1 MSIYKELSFSNDV
14 ETIKGVQFSIM
25 SPEEIINKSVCE
37 IVSTDTY
44 SGNDPIIGGLFDSRM
59 GVIENDKICKTCQQ
73 KNTFCP
79 GHFGHIQLARPVF
92 YIQFFDMIRKVL
104 KCVCFRCSKLLV
116 DPKSPFV
123 VRMMSK
129 KFSRQ
134 KRFEMMYKCCSKIK
148 RCGGDNPE
156 GCGAKLPNKLSK
168 ENIGKIIMEWK
179 ESDSVIK
186 QTFTPED
193 VLIILKRIS
202 DEDSNILGFP
212 KDVNRP
218 EHLICTVFP
227 VPPPS
232 VRPSVRN
239 DTGQRCEDDLTHKL
253 CDIIKTNST
262 LKNKLANG
270 VTSEQIDYWKILLQ
284 FHVATFVDNQ
294 IPGIPPAKQRTGR
307 PLRSLTERLKS
318 KEGRIRGNLMG
329 KRVDFSARS
338 VITPDPNIDIDEL
351 GVPIKMA
358 MNLTFPEI
366 VNKYNIEDMY
376 KLVRNGADRYPGA
389 KYIRTNNGVSG
400 YRTIRLKHFDEN
412 GITLK
417 YGDIVDRHLRNGDTV
432 LFNRQPSL
440 HKMSMMAHRVRVMP
454 YETFRLNVC
463 CTPSYNA
470 DYDGDEMNMH
480 VPQSLQSE
488 NELRSLASV
497 PTQIISPRDSSP
509 IISVVQDIVVGLY
522 RISKEMSYVNN
533 KQFFNIMAGNSKFTG
548 AFQKPVLQYNGAKI
562 WHGRQLLSSVI
573 NPLVNLRGGKGVV
586 IEDGMIKSGIVDK
599 KFYQEMSYGL
609 IQTVHNDL
617 GMNECSAL
625 FDNTQR
631 LICDWLVYNGFSV
644 GISDLMINKS
654 TSNKLK
660 DEIKSLK
667 VDVYK
672 QIDDIH
678 MGNFKNHTIMTNN
691 DHFEALVNQR
701 LDSATKT
708 INNIGTEN
716 IKDDQNRMM
725 NMINSKSKGN
735 PINVSQMMGCVGQ
748 QSVEGKRIQ
757 YGFDSRTLPHFTRY
771 DDGPEARG
779 FVENSFIKGLT
790 AQEFFFHAMG
800 GREGLIDT
808 AVKSVVAETEILVI
822 ENGLPKSVTIGAWVD
837 AHLDRLPSKVKH
849 FPEDRNMEL
858 LELESPALIPTTD
871 EHGHI
876 SWAELT
882 AVTRHDPGER
892 IYKIVTDSGREVT
905 VAESETLLV
914 WDPVKREFHKRMT
927 NLVEV
932 GDEVPVNE
940 FVPAPPDLIKSVDM
954 RNYFSP
960 SEYIYGS
967 QFHKAVRMMNEAQ
980 GDDYFIPRGWWQ
992 ANNHRNFVLP
1002 YTKKASLTRVT
1013 SGRSAVENIK
1023 EGFIYPYHAR
1033 REVSAIPERFPL
1045 SRKNGRFLGLYLA
1058 DGNNDP
1064 VTGKV
1069 CITKNDEG
1077 VLAFVRDWFDEHGM
1091 KHKTYSKNIDRAI
1104 EDTGKMIKG
1113 KTTTIQGYSTLMAL
1127 FIDELCGKGSE
1138 NKNVP
1143 DVAFAAPDEFVQ
1155 GLIEGYFTGDG
1166 CVNAAGT
1173 SIQVGSTSR
1182 PMLEGFAFLL
1192 ARYRIFGRIIISQQ
1206 GSNNLGTKKILPLHT
1221 LTINGVHGDRFA
1233 NRFDL
1238 FIEGKQERLK
1248 QNKMTDYCRYETQND
1263 MIVDPIVD
1271 IQVLSTEDHPKLY
1284 DVTVPSTL
1292 NFSTRNLVELVDTSE
1307 TGYLQR
1313 KLIKAMEDAKVNF
1326 DMTVRSAGGAIIQYQ
1341 YGDDSIDAIKLE
1353 KHHLDY
1359 LSFDITLGTMEDQY
1373 LLTES
1378 DNLRAILSDDTIKE
1392 FYATSKWQDNMR
1404 EFFHQV
1410 LQDREFIITQMYKDK
1425 PEVNVIHPVAAYRL
1439 IKSTKQMFD
1448 LENVVLPS
1456 DLNPM
1461 YVLERIQELYK
1472 RCTPSSKFPCT
1483 KLMAIVIRHYFSPKK
1498 MVVHHKFTQAAFDY
1512 LVEMFVNKYLEALVN
1527 PSEMVGV
1534 VAAQSIGEPSTQLT
1548 LNSVE
1553 YNTEIM
1559 VSENGKLREYR
1570 IGDWIENRIAKGD
1583 QSTYSYIERGDQTY
1597 TPISEE
1603 EDVKILSADEHG
1615 NVFWDS
1621 VDAVTKHLPINED
1634 GTNTLIRVTTLSGNV
1649 STVTKGESVIT
1660 RQNNKLLKSCGA
1672 NLKEGD
1678 YLIKCKVVPVP
1689 KECQLNMWDI
1699 SEQVPKSEFVYMSEV
1714 DKALNIKA
1722 QHNTRGSRHW
1732 WKQNIGVNFE
1742 LPYTRS
1748 DGFVDAFLGIGGKS
1762 GRRTQLEN
1770 RPACVYP
1777 KGGIYQSCHFPEVL
1791 PLDAETGFVIGAY
1804 LSEGCTT
1811 EHHVLISNNDDVF
1824 MDRIKAWLDRYE
1836 IHYHFDEGEKPKGYS
1851 RTIRVHSLVMA
1862 RLFQSAFS
1870 REVVE
1875 DGPDLVTENA
1885 DDVVDDVLEKL
1896 VYETHKDSKNS
1907 KGTVKTSSRTKHLP
1921 GWLLGAPDEC
1931 LKGLI
1936 DGYFSGDGY
1945 VQKKTRSISAAS
1957 VSRSLLEGVGMILQ
1971 KFGVITSVRESP
1983 SNYKHAIKKGFQTTM
1998 MYNLNVNTHNSVL
2011 FARKFKICI
2020 DCKQLLLDN
2029 IAARTTT
2036 KDGMFGIVPD
2046 VVTSQGTENLSIKEV
2061 EEKLRLCKNEKDRK
2075 VYEEILKDNVFY
2087 DRVVKV
2093 EEVRSRHTHVYDMTT
2108 RISRNFVDKMST
2120 ILNDT
2125 FHLSGVASA
2134 SKAVRGVPRIKEL
2147 LSVSKNIKAPS
2158 LTVYLRPE
2166 YRSSYE
2172 MAQRA
2177 MNSVQMTHVR
2187 DMVISSRI
2195 YYEPDPRT
2203 TDVKEDTGFMGAY
2216 AKFQTIDPS
2225 CADITSPWVLRFD
2238 MDHAKMLEFGLNAN
2252 DVHLALTM
2260 YCDDKVFC
2268 VFSDDNS
2275 ENIVFRIRLTGDTT
2289 DVVTELKGLE
2299 FNIMEKIIISGISKI
2314 KKASINKKKRKV
2326 LSNDTIFKVYEDFEE
2341 HVLETDGTNLVDVLG
2356 NKYVDDRRTISND
2369 IMEIYETLGVE
2380 AARLALYNEINDILN
2395 DSTSVNHR
2403 HIALLVDTM
2412 TCKGY
2417 LLSIDRHGINRSDIG
2432 PLAKCSFEETS
2443 DILIKAGIFGEVD
2456 KITGVSANII
2466 LGQIAQCGTGDSQIS
2481 MDTAAID
2488 GLEIQEDEEPE
2499 EEDELCADSDDC
2511 LIDFDLNMGAMS
2523 GPIDNHTMDDLVV
2536 VS

>member
-1 MSIYKELSFSNDV
+1 MLVIIKSHWDMSIYKELSFTNDV

-25 SPEEIINKSVCE
+25 SPEEIVNKSVCE

-44 SGNDPIIGGLFDSRM
+44 SGNEPIIGGLFDSRM

-73 KNTFCP
+73 KNSFCP

-104 KCVCFRCSKLLV
+104 KCVCFRCSKLLI

-123 VRMMSK
+123 TRMMSK

-134 KRFEMMYKCCSKIK
+134 KRFDMVYKCCSKIK
-148 RCGGDNPE
+148 RCGGDNPD

-179 ESDSVIK
+179 EDQSTVVK

-202 DEDSNILGFP
+202 DEDANVLGFP
-212 KDVNRP
+212 KNINRP

-253 CDIIKTNST
+253 CDIIKTNAA

-270 VTSEQIDYWKILLQ
+270 VSSEQIDYWKILLQ

-351 GVPIKMA
+351 GVPLKMA
-358 MNLTFPEI
+358 MNLTFPEV
-366 VNKYNIEDMY
+366 VNQYNIQEMY

-389 KYIRTNNGVSG
+389 KYIRTSNGSSG
-400 YRTIRLKHFDEN
+400 YRTIRLKHYDEN
-412 GITLK
+412 AITLK
-417 YGDIVDRHLRNGDTV
+417 YGDIIDRHLRNGDTV

-480 VPQSLQSE
+480 VPQSLQTE
-488 NELRSLASV
+488 NELRILASV

-522 RISKEMSYVNN
+522 RISKEQSYVNN

-548 AFQKPVLQYNGAKI
+548 DYQNPILKYNGAKI

-573 NPLVNLRGGKGVV
+573 NPLINLSGGKGVV
-586 IEDGMIKSGIVDK
+586 IEDGVIKSGIVDK

-617 GMNECSAL
+617 GMNECAAL

-672 QIDDIH
+672 QIDEIH

-808 AVKSVVAETEILVI
+808 AVK
-822 ENGLPKSVTIGAWVD
+822 
-837 AHLDRLPSKVKH
+837 
-849 FPEDRNMEL
+849 
-858 LELESPALIPTTD
+858 
-871 EHGHI
+871 
-876 SWAELT
+876 
-882 AVTRHDPGER
+882 
-892 IYKIVTDSGREVT
+892 
-905 VAESETLLV
+905 
-914 WDPVKREFHKRMT
+914 
-927 NLVEV
+927 
-932 GDEVPVNE
+932 
-940 FVPAPPDLIKSVDM
+940 
-954 RNYFSP
+954 
-960 SEYIYGS
+960 
-967 QFHKAVRMMNEAQ
+967 
-980 GDDYFIPRGWWQ
+980 
-992 ANNHRNFVLP
+992 
-1002 YTKKASLTRVT
+1002 
-1013 SGRSAVENIK
+1013 
-1023 EGFIYPYHAR
+1023 
-1033 REVSAIPERFPL
+1033 
-1045 SRKNGRFLGLYLA
+1045 
-1058 DGNNDP
+1058 
-1064 VTGKV
+1064 
-1069 CITKNDEG
+1069 
-1077 VLAFVRDWFDEHGM
+1077 
-1091 KHKTYSKNIDRAI
+1091 
-1104 EDTGKMIKG
+1104 
-1113 KTTTIQGYSTLMAL
+1113 
-1127 FIDELCGKGSE
+1127 
-1138 NKNVP
+1138 
-1143 DVAFAAPDEFVQ
+1143 
-1155 GLIEGYFTGDG
+1155 
-1166 CVNAAGT
+1166 
-1173 SIQVGSTSR
+1173 
-1182 PMLEGFAFLL
+1182 
-1192 ARYRIFGRIIISQQ
+1192 
-1206 GSNNLGTKKILPLHT
+1206 
-1221 LTINGVHGDRFA
+1221 
-1233 NRFDL
+1233 
-1238 FIEGKQERLK
+1238 
-1248 QNKMTDYCRYETQND
+1248 
-1263 MIVDPIVD
+1263 
-1271 IQVLSTEDHPKLY
+1271 
-1284 DVTVPSTL
+1284 
-1292 NFSTRNLVELVDTSE
+1292 TSE

-1326 DMTVRSAGGAIIQYQ
+1326 DMTVRSAGGNIIQYQ
-1341 YGDDSIDAIKLE
+1341 YGDDSVDAIKLE

-1359 LSFDITLGTMEDQY
+1359 LAFDITLGAMEDQY
-1373 LLTES
+1373 LLTDN
-1378 DNLRAILSDDTIKE
+1378 DNLRAIVSDDVIKE
-1392 FYATSKWQDNMR
+1392 FQSTPNWQTKMTDY
-1404 EFFHQV
+1404 FHQV

-1425 PEVNVIHPVAAYRL
+1425 PEITVIHPVAAYRL
-1439 IKSTKQMFD
+1439 IKSTKRMFD
-1448 LENVVLPS
+1448 LDNVTLPS

-1461 YVLERIQELYK
+1461 YVLSRMEELYK
-1472 RCTPSSKFPCT
+1472 RCTPNPKYPCT
-1483 KLMAIVIRHYFSPKK
+1483 KLMTIVIRHYFSPKK

-1512 LVEMFVNKYLEALVN
+1512 LVENFAHKYQESLVN

-1548 LNSVE
+1548 LN
-1553 YNTEIM
+1553 
-1559 VSENGKLREYR
+1559 
-1570 IGDWIENRIAKGD
+1570 
-1583 QSTYSYIERGDQTY
+1583 
-1597 TPISEE
+1597 
-1603 EDVKILSADEHG
+1603 
-1615 NVFWDS
+1615 
-1621 VDAVTKHLPINED
+1621 
-1634 GTNTLIRVTTLSGNV
+1634 
-1649 STVTKGESVIT
+1649 
-1660 RQNNKLLKSCGA
+1660 
-1672 NLKEGD
+1672 
-1678 YLIKCKVVPVP
+1678 
-1689 KECQLNMWDI
+1689 
-1699 SEQVPKSEFVYMSEV
+1699 
-1714 DKALNIKA
+1714 
-1722 QHNTRGSRHW
+1722 
-1732 WKQNIGVNFE
+1732 
-1742 LPYTRS
+1742 
-1748 DGFVDAFLGIGGKS
+1748 
-1762 GRRTQLEN
+1762 
-1770 RPACVYP
+1770 
-1777 KGGIYQSCHFPEVL
+1777 
-1791 PLDAETGFVIGAY
+1791 
-1804 LSEGCTT
+1804 
-1811 EHHVLISNNDDVF
+1811 
-1824 MDRIKAWLDRYE
+1824 
-1836 IHYHFDEGEKPKGYS
+1836 
-1851 RTIRVHSLVMA
+1851 
-1862 RLFQSAFS
+1862 
-1870 REVVE
+1870 
-1875 DGPDLVTENA
+1875 
-1885 DDVVDDVLEKL
+1885 
-1896 VYETHKDSKNS
+1896 
-1907 KGTVKTSSRTKHLP
+1907 
-1921 GWLLGAPDEC
+1921 
-1931 LKGLI
+1931 
-1936 DGYFSGDGY
+1936 
-1945 VQKKTRSISAAS
+1945 
-1957 VSRSLLEGVGMILQ
+1957 
-1971 KFGVITSVRESP
+1971 
-1983 SNYKHAIKKGFQTTM
+1983 
-1998 MYNLNVNTHNSVL
+1998 
-2011 FARKFKICI
+2011 
-2020 DCKQLLLDN
+2020 
-2029 IAARTTT
+2029 
-2036 KDGMFGIVPD
+2036 
-2046 VVTSQGTENLSIKEV
+2046 
-2061 EEKLRLCKNEKDRK
+2061 
-2075 VYEEILKDNVFY
+2075 
-2087 DRVVKV
+2087 
-2093 EEVRSRHTHVYDMTT
+2093 
-2108 RISRNFVDKMST
+2108 
-2120 ILNDT
+2120 T
-2125 FHLSGVASA
+2125 FHSAGIASA
-2134 SKAVRGVPRIKEL
+2134 SKIVRGVPRIKEL

-2166 YRSSYE
+2166 YREKYE
-2172 MAQRA
+2172 TAQRA
-2177 MNSVQMTHVR
+2177 MNSVQMTNIK
-2187 DMVISSRI
+2187 DMLISSRI

-2203 TDVKEDTGFMGAY
+2203 TDVQQDTGFMRAY
-2216 AKFQTIDPS
+2216 ARFQEIDPT
-2225 CADITSPWVLRFD
+2225 CAEITSPWVLRFEL
-2238 MDHAKMLEFGLNAN
+2238 DHAKMLEFGLDAN

-2260 YCDDKVFC
+2260 YCDDKVHC
-2268 VFSDDNS
+2268 LFSDDNN
-2275 ENIVFRIRLTGDTT
+2275 EHMVFRIRLTGNAIT

-2314 KKASINKKKRKV
+2314 KKASINKKKSKV
-2326 LSNDTIFKVYEDFEE
+2326 LSKDSIFKVYEDFEE

-2356 NKYVDDRRTISND
+2356 NKYVDNTRTISND

-2380 AARLALYNEINDILN
+2380 AARQALYNEIKDILN

-2443 DILIKAGIFGEVD
+2443 DILIKAGIFGERD

-2466 LGQIAQCGTGDSQIS
+2466 LGQIAQCGTGDSKIS
-2481 MDTAAID
+2481 MDADAI
-2488 GLEIQEDEEPE
+2488 GRLQVADEEPE
-2499 EEDELCADSDDC
+2499 EGLELCEDGFCEDVDDCMIDFELSMGAPSGVVEKITVDELV
-2511 LIDFDLNMGAMS
+2511 LY
-2523 GPIDNHTMDDLVV
+2523 
-2536 VS
+2536 

>member
-25 SPEEIINKSVCE
+25 SPEEIMSKSVCE

-44 SGNDPIIGGLFDSRM
+44 SGNEPIIGGLFDSRM
-59 GVIENDKICKTCQQ
+59 GVIENDKICKTCRQ

-104 KCVCFRCSKLLV
+104 KCVCFRCSKLLI

-123 VRMMSK
+123 TRMMSK

-134 KRFEMMYKCCSKIK
+134 KRFEMVYKCCSKIK
-148 RCGGDNPE
+148 RCGGDNPQ

-179 ESDSVIK
+179 EDVSTVVK

-202 DEDSNILGFP
+202 EEDGNILGFP
-212 KDVNRP
+212 RNVNRP

-253 CDIIKTNST
+253 CDIIKTNTT
-262 LKNKLANG
+262 LKTKLANG
-270 VTSEQIDYWKILLQ
+270 VSSEQIDYWKILLQ

-351 GVPIKMA
+351 GVPLKMA
-358 MNLTFPEI
+358 MNLTFPEV
-366 VNKYNIEDMY
+366 VNKYNIQEMY

-389 KYIRTNNGVSG
+389 KYIRTSNGASG

-412 GITLK
+412 AITLK
-417 YGDIVDRHLRNGDTV
+417 YGDIIDRHLRNGDMV

-480 VPQSLQSE
+480 VPQSLQTE
-488 NELRSLASV
+488 NELRILASV

-522 RISKEMSYVNN
+522 RISKENSYVNN

-548 AFQKPVLQYNGAKI
+548 SYQNPVLKYNGAKI

-573 NPLVNLRGGKGVV
+573 NPLINLSGGKGVV
-586 IEDGMIKSGIVDK
+586 IEDGVIKSGILDK

-654 TSNKLK
+654 TSTKLK

-808 AVKSVVAETEILVI
+808 AVKSVTAETELLVLQEGRAMSVRI
-822 ENGLPKSVTIGAWVD
+822 GDWIDGHIRRRPKEVQ
-837 AHLDRLPSKVKH
+837 H
-849 FPEDRNMEL
+849 FPEDRNMEFL
-858 LELESPALIPTTD
+858 KLDAEVFIPTTD
-871 EHGHI
+871 PHGKV
-876 SWAELT
+876 SWEELT

-892 IYKIVTDSGREVT
+892 IYKVTTDSGRELT
-905 VAESETLLV
+905 VAESESLLI
-914 WDPVKREFHKRMT
+914 WNPQTREFRKRMT
-927 NLVEV
+927 NLVRV
-932 GDEVPVNE
+932 GDSVPVTE
-940 FVPAPPDLIKSVDM
+940 YLPEAPVTRERVDM
-954 RNYFSP
+954 RKYFSP

-967 QFHKAVRMMNEAQ
+967 QFHKALGMMKEAQ
-980 GDDYFIPRGWWQ
+980 GSDHSIPRGWWKE
-992 ANNHRNFVLP
+992 NNNSSFVLP
-1002 YTKKASLTRVT
+1002 YTKKASLARVS
-1013 SGRSAVENIK
+1013 SGRSAVENIQ
-1023 EGFIYPYHAR
+1023 EGFVYPYGAR
-1033 REVSAIPERFPL
+1033 REVSAIPEMFEL
-1045 SRKNGRFLGLYLA
+1045 SRTNGRFIGLYLGEGCCDA
-1058 DGNNDP
+1058 ES
-1064 VTGKV
+1064 GKV
-1069 CITKNDEG
+1069 MILKNDEK
-1077 VLAFVRDWFDEHGM
+1077 VLAFCREWFDQHGM
-1091 KHKTYSKNIDRAI
+1091 KHKTYTRRTEEA
-1104 EDTGKMIKG
+1104 GKDARG
-1113 KTTTIQGYSTLMAL
+1113 ASTTLQGYSTLMAL
-1127 FIDELCGKGSE
+1127 FLDKLVGKGSE
-1138 NKNVP
+1138 NKNLP
-1143 DVAFAAPDEFVQ
+1143 DVAFIAQEEFVL
-1155 GLIEGYFTGDG
+1155 GLIEGYLTGEGTVDTES
-1166 CVNAAGT
+1166 NAISVSSA
-1173 SIQVGSTSR
+1173 SKS
-1182 PMLEGFAFLL
+1182 MLEGFALL
-1192 ARYRIFGRIIISQQ
+1192 MNRLGVFGRIDTYQATSEN
-1206 GSNNLGTKKILPLHT
+1206 SRTKNIEPTHRLM
-1221 LTINGVHGDRFA
+1221 INGVHGSRLA
-1233 NRFDL
+1233 KKIDL
-1238 FIEGKQERLK
+1238 FIDQKQALLK
-1248 QNKMTDYCRYETQND
+1248 QIIGKSEYCRYEIENN

-1271 IQVLSTEDHPKLY
+1271 IQVVSTENHPKLY
-1284 DVTVPSTL
+1284 DVTVPKTL
-1292 NFSTRNLVELVDTSE
+1292 NFNARNGIGCNDTSE

-1326 DMTVRSAGGAIIQYQ
+1326 DMTVRSAGGNIIQYQ
-1341 YGDDSIDAIKLE
+1341 YGDDSVDAIKLE

-1359 LSFDITLGTMEDQY
+1359 LAFDITLGTMEDQY
-1373 LLTES
+1373 LLTDS
-1378 DNLRAILSDDTIKE
+1378 DNLRAILSDETIKE
-1392 FYATSKWQDNMR
+1392 FYGTSNWRR
-1404 EFFHQV
+1404 EMTDYFHQV
-1410 LQDREFIITQMYKDK
+1410 LKDREFIITQIYKDK
-1425 PEVNVIHPVAAYRL
+1425 PEITVIHPVAAYRL
-1439 IKSTKQMFD
+1439 VKSTKRMFD
-1448 LENVVLPS
+1448 LDNVVLPS

-1461 YVLERIQELYK
+1461 YVLKRMEELYT
-1472 RCTPSSKFPCT
+1472 RCTPNPKFSCT
-1483 KLMAIVIRHYFSPKK
+1483 KLMEIVIRHYFSPKK

-1512 LVEMFVNKYLEALVN
+1512 LVENFAHKYQEALVN

-1559 VSENGKLREYR
+1559 VSEKGKIREYR
-1570 IGDWIENRIAKGD
+1570 IGDWIERRIAKGD
-1583 QSTYSYIERGDQTY
+1583 KSLYSYIERGDQTY

-1603 EDVKILSADEHG
+1603 EDVKILSADEDG

-1621 VDAVTKHLPINED
+1621 VEAVTKHLPINED
-1634 GTNTLIRVTTLSGNV
+1634 GTNTLIRVTSLSGNV

-1660 RQNNKLLKSCGA
+1660 RQNNKLMKSCGA
-1672 NLKEGD
+1672 DLKEGD

-1722 QHNTRGSRHW
+1722 QHNARGSRHW

-1748 DGFVDAFLGIGGKS
+1748 DGFVEAFLGIGGKS
-1762 GRRTQLEN
+1762 GRRTQLDN
-1770 RPACVYP
+1770 RPGCVYP
-1777 KGGIYQSCHFPEVL
+1777 KGGIGQSCHFPEVL
-1791 PLDAETGFVIGAY
+1791 TLDAETGFVMGAY

-1811 EHHVLISNNDDVF
+1811 EYDVLISNDDDVF

-1836 IHYHFDEGEKPKGYS
+1836 IHYHFEEGEKPKGYS
-1851 RTIRVHSLVMA
+1851 RTIRIDSLVMA

-1875 DGPDLVTENA
+1875 DGPDPLTENA
-1885 DDVVDDVLEKL
+1885 DGVVHQL
-1896 VYETHKDSKNS
+1896 VYQTHQDDKNS
-1907 KGTVKTSSRTKHLP
+1907 KGTAKASSRTKHLP

-1936 DGYFSGDGY
+1936 DSYFSGDGC
-1945 VQKKTRSISAAS
+1945 VEENTGSISAAS
-1957 VSRSLLEGVGMILQ
+1957 LSRSLLEGVGMILQ
-1971 KFGVITSVRESP
+1971 KFGVISSVRESP
-1983 SNYKHAIKKGFQTTM
+1983 SEYKNAIEGGFQTTM
-1998 MYNLNVNTHNSVL
+1998 LYELNVNTHNSVL
-2011 FARKFKICI
+2011 FARQFKMCI
-2020 DCKQLLLDN
+2020 DYKQILLN
-2029 IAARTTT
+2029 GIAERTTT
-2036 KDGMFGIVPD
+2036 KDDMFGIVPD
-2046 VVTSQGTENLSIKEV
+2046 VVTSQGTAALSIAEV
-2061 EEKLRLCKNEKDRK
+2061 EEKLRSCRNVKDRK
-2075 VYEEILKDNVFY
+2075 VYEDILKENVFY

-2108 RISRNFVDKMST
+2108 RISRNFST
-2120 ILNDT
+2120 KLSICRDT

-2166 YRSSYE
+2166 YRESYE

-2177 MNSVQMTHVR
+2177 MNSVQMTHIK

-2195 YYEPDPRT
+2195 YYEPDPRRS
-2203 TDVKEDTGFMGAY
+2203 DVKHDTGFMQAY
-2216 AKFQTIDPS
+2216 SRFQEIDPT
-2225 CADITSPWVLRFD
+2225 CADITSPWVLRFEL
-2238 MDHAKMLEFGLNAN
+2238 DHAKMLEFGLDAN

-2260 YCDDKVFC
+2260 YCDDKVHC

-2275 ENIVFRIRLTGDTT
+2275 ENMVFRIRLTGTGIT

-2299 FNIMEKIIISGISKI
+2299 FNIMHKMIISGVSKV
-2314 KKASINKKKRKV
+2314 KKASINKKKSKI
-2326 LSNDTIFKVYEDFEE
+2326 LSKDGMFKVYEDFEE

-2356 NKYVDDRRTISND
+2356 NKFVDNRRTISND

-2380 AARLALYNEINDILN
+2380 AARQALYNEIKDILN

-2443 DILIKAGIFGEVD
+2443 DILIKAGIFGETD

-2466 LGQIAQCGTGDSQIS
+2466 LGQIAQCGTGDSKIS
-2481 MDTAAID
+2481 MDTDAISKLQVSDEEEQEDDYD
-2488 GLEIQEDEEPE
+2488 GLCLDIED
-2499 EEDELCADSDDC
+2499 CM
-2511 LIDFDLNMGAMS
+2511 IDFDLNMGTAS
-2523 GPIDNHTMDDLVV
+2523 GPVEKHTMDELVV
-2536 VS
+2536 Y

>member
-44 SGNDPIIGGLFDSRM
+44 SGNDPIIGGLFDARM

-104 KCVCFRCSKLLV
+104 TCVCVRCSKLLV
-116 DPKSPFV
+116 DPKSVFV
-123 VRMMSK
+123 MRMMSK

-148 RCGGDNPE
+148 RCGGDNPD

-179 ESDSVIK
+179 DSDSVIK

-212 KDVNRP
+212 KNVNRP

-253 CDIIKTNST
+253 CDIIKTNTT
-262 LKNKLANG
+262 LKTKLANG
-270 VTSEQIDYWKILLQ
+270 VSSEQIDYWKILLQ

-351 GVPIKMA
+351 GVPLKMA
-358 MNLTFPEI
+358 MNLTFPEV

-389 KYIRTNNGVSG
+389 KYIRTSNGASG

-417 YGDIVDRHLRNGDTV
+417 YGDIIDRHLRNGDTV

-586 IEDGMIKSGIVDK
+586 IDDGVIKSGIVDK

-617 GMNECSAL
+617 GMSECSAL

-654 TSNKLK
+654 TSKKLK

-808 AVKSVVAETEILVI
+808 AVKSVIADTELLVI
-822 ENGLPKSVTIGAWVD
+822 ENGLPKSVTIGDWID
-837 AHLDRLPSKVKH
+837 SHLDRLPSKVKH

-905 VAESETLLV
+905 VAESETLLI

-927 NLVEV
+927 NLVEI
-932 GDEVPVNE
+932 GDQVPVNE

-954 RNYFSP
+954 RRYFP
-960 SEYIYGS
+960 PTDYIYGS
-967 QFHKAVRMMNEAQ
+967 QFHKAVRMMKEAQ

-1002 YTKKASLTRVT
+1002 YTKKASLTRVI

-1058 DGNNDP
+1058 DGNSDP

-1077 VLAFVRDWFDEHGM
+1077 VLAFARDWFDEHGM
-1091 KHKTYSKNIDRAI
+1091 KHKTYTREINRTAES
-1104 EDTGKMIKG
+1104 TGKVIKG
-1113 KTTTIQGYSTLMAL
+1113 KTTSIQGYSTLMAL

-1143 DVAFAAPDEFVQ
+1143 DVAFAAPDEFAQ
-1155 GLIEGYFTGDG
+1155 GLIEGYLTGDG
-1166 CVNAAGT
+1166 TVDKHSNAIEVSSA
-1173 SIQVGSTSR
+1173 SR
-1182 PMLEGFAFLL
+1182 SMVEGFALL
-1192 ARYRIFGRIIISQQ
+1192 MSRFGVFGRMKTYQAT
-1206 GSNNLGTKKILPLHT
+1206 SNNFGTKDIKATHR
-1221 LTINGVHGDRFA
+1221 LTINGVHGSRLA
-1233 NRFDL
+1233 EKIDL
-1238 FIEGKQERLK
+1238 FLEHKQERLK
-1248 QNKMTDYCRYETQND
+1248 GMIGKSDYCRYDKHNE

-1271 IQVLSTEDHPKLY
+1271 IQVLGTEGHPKLY
-1284 DVTVPSTL
+1284 DVTVPKTL
-1292 NFSTRNLVELVDTSE
+1292 NFNIRNGLGCRDTSE

-1326 DMTVRSAGGAIIQYQ
+1326 DMTVRSAGGGIIQYQ

-1359 LSFDITLGTMEDQY
+1359 LAFDITLGTMEDQY
-1373 LLTES
+1373 LLTDS
-1378 DNLRAILSDDTIKE
+1378 DNLRAILSDDTIKQ
-1392 FYATSKWQDNMR
+1392 FYETSNWQTKMG

-1439 IKSTKQMFD
+1439 IKSTKRMFD

-1461 YVLERIQELYK
+1461 YVLERIEELYK
-1472 RCTPSSKFPCT
+1472 RCTPSPKFPCT
-1483 KLMAIVIRHYFSPKK
+1483 KLMGIVIRHYFSPKK

-1512 LVEMFVNKYLEALVN
+1512 LVEIFVNKYLEALVN

-1548 LNSVE
+1548 LN
-1553 YNTEIM
+1553 
-1559 VSENGKLREYR
+1559 
-1570 IGDWIENRIAKGD
+1570 
-1583 QSTYSYIERGDQTY
+1583 
-1597 TPISEE
+1597 
-1603 EDVKILSADEHG
+1603 
-1615 NVFWDS
+1615 
-1621 VDAVTKHLPINED
+1621 
-1634 GTNTLIRVTTLSGNV
+1634 
-1649 STVTKGESVIT
+1649 
-1660 RQNNKLLKSCGA
+1660 
-1672 NLKEGD
+1672 
-1678 YLIKCKVVPVP
+1678 
-1689 KECQLNMWDI
+1689 
-1699 SEQVPKSEFVYMSEV
+1699 
-1714 DKALNIKA
+1714 
-1722 QHNTRGSRHW
+1722 
-1732 WKQNIGVNFE
+1732 
-1742 LPYTRS
+1742 
-1748 DGFVDAFLGIGGKS
+1748 
-1762 GRRTQLEN
+1762 
-1770 RPACVYP
+1770 
-1777 KGGIYQSCHFPEVL
+1777 
-1791 PLDAETGFVIGAY
+1791 
-1804 LSEGCTT
+1804 
-1811 EHHVLISNNDDVF
+1811 
-1824 MDRIKAWLDRYE
+1824 
-1836 IHYHFDEGEKPKGYS
+1836 
-1851 RTIRVHSLVMA
+1851 
-1862 RLFQSAFS
+1862 
-1870 REVVE
+1870 
-1875 DGPDLVTENA
+1875 
-1885 DDVVDDVLEKL
+1885 
-1896 VYETHKDSKNS
+1896 
-1907 KGTVKTSSRTKHLP
+1907 
-1921 GWLLGAPDEC
+1921 
-1931 LKGLI
+1931 
-1936 DGYFSGDGY
+1936 
-1945 VQKKTRSISAAS
+1945 
-1957 VSRSLLEGVGMILQ
+1957 
-1971 KFGVITSVRESP
+1971 
-1983 SNYKHAIKKGFQTTM
+1983 
-1998 MYNLNVNTHNSVL
+1998 
-2011 FARKFKICI
+2011 
-2020 DCKQLLLDN
+2020 
-2029 IAARTTT
+2029 
-2036 KDGMFGIVPD
+2036 
-2046 VVTSQGTENLSIKEV
+2046 
-2061 EEKLRLCKNEKDRK
+2061 
-2075 VYEEILKDNVFY
+2075 
-2087 DRVVKV
+2087 
-2093 EEVRSRHTHVYDMTT
+2093 
-2108 RISRNFVDKMST
+2108 
-2120 ILNDT
+2120 T

-2187 DMVISSRI
+2187 DMVISSKI
-2195 YYEPDPRT
+2195 YYEPDPKT
-2203 TDVKEDTGFMGAY
+2203 TDVKEDVGFMAAY
-2216 AKFQTIDPS
+2216 ARFQKIDPS
-2225 CADITSPWVLRFD
+2225 CSDITSPWVLRFD

-2252 DVHLALTM
+2252 DVHMALTM
-2260 YCDDKVFC
+2260 YCDDKVHC
-2268 VFSDDNS
+2268 VFSDDND
-2275 ENIVFRIRLTGDTT
+2275 ENIVFRIRLTGDLT

-2299 FNIMEKIIISGISKI
+2299 FNIMEKIIISGVSKI
-2314 KKASINKKKRKV
+2314 KKASINKKKSKV
-2326 LSNDTIFKVYEDFEE
+2326 LSDDAVFKVYEDFEE
-2341 HVLETDGTNLVDVLG
+2341 HVLETDGTNLVEVLG
-2356 NKYVDDRRTISND
+2356 NKYVDNKRTISND
-2369 IMEIYETLGVE
+2369 IMEIYDTLGVE

-2466 LGQIAQCGTGDSQIS
+2466 LGQIAQCGTGDSQIN
-2481 MDTAAID
+2481 MDTSAIE
-2488 GLEIQEDEEPE
+2488 GLEIE
-2499 EEDELCADSDDC
+2499 EEEAENDDTEEDDICGDPDDC
-2511 LIDFDLNMGAMS
+2511 MIDFDLKMSSNS
-2523 GPIDNHTMDDLVV
+2523 GPIDTHTMDDLVI
-2536 VS
+2536 S

>member
-44 SGNDPIIGGLFDSRM
+44 SGNDPIIGGLFDARM

-116 DPKSPFV
+116 DPKSVFV
-123 VRMMSK
+123 MRMMSK

-148 RCGGDNPE
+148 RCGGDNPD

-179 ESDSVIK
+179 DSDSVIK

-212 KDVNRP
+212 KNVNRP

-253 CDIIKTNST
+253 CDIIKTNTT
-262 LKNKLANG
+262 LKTKLANG
-270 VTSEQIDYWKILLQ
+270 VSSEQIDYWKILLQ

-351 GVPIKMA
+351 GVPLKMA
-358 MNLTFPEI
+358 MNLTFPEV

-389 KYIRTNNGVSG
+389 KYIRTSNGASG

-417 YGDIVDRHLRNGDTV
+417 YGDIIDRHLRNGDTV

-586 IEDGMIKSGIVDK
+586 IDDGVIKSGIVDK

-617 GMNECSAL
+617 GMSECSAL

-654 TSNKLK
+654 TSKKLK

-808 AVKSVVAETEILVI
+808 AVK
-822 ENGLPKSVTIGAWVD
+822 
-837 AHLDRLPSKVKH
+837 
-849 FPEDRNMEL
+849 
-858 LELESPALIPTTD
+858 
-871 EHGHI
+871 
-876 SWAELT
+876 
-882 AVTRHDPGER
+882 
-892 IYKIVTDSGREVT
+892 
-905 VAESETLLV
+905 
-914 WDPVKREFHKRMT
+914 
-927 NLVEV
+927 
-932 GDEVPVNE
+932 
-940 FVPAPPDLIKSVDM
+940 
-954 RNYFSP
+954 
-960 SEYIYGS
+960 
-967 QFHKAVRMMNEAQ
+967 
-980 GDDYFIPRGWWQ
+980 
-992 ANNHRNFVLP
+992 
-1002 YTKKASLTRVT
+1002 
-1013 SGRSAVENIK
+1013 
-1023 EGFIYPYHAR
+1023 
-1033 REVSAIPERFPL
+1033 
-1045 SRKNGRFLGLYLA
+1045 
-1058 DGNNDP
+1058 
-1064 VTGKV
+1064 
-1069 CITKNDEG
+1069 
-1077 VLAFVRDWFDEHGM
+1077 
-1091 KHKTYSKNIDRAI
+1091 
-1104 EDTGKMIKG
+1104 
-1113 KTTTIQGYSTLMAL
+1113 
-1127 FIDELCGKGSE
+1127 
-1138 NKNVP
+1138 
-1143 DVAFAAPDEFVQ
+1143 
-1155 GLIEGYFTGDG
+1155 
-1166 CVNAAGT
+1166 
-1173 SIQVGSTSR
+1173 
-1182 PMLEGFAFLL
+1182 
-1192 ARYRIFGRIIISQQ
+1192 
-1206 GSNNLGTKKILPLHT
+1206 
-1221 LTINGVHGDRFA
+1221 
-1233 NRFDL
+1233 
-1238 FIEGKQERLK
+1238 
-1248 QNKMTDYCRYETQND
+1248 
-1263 MIVDPIVD
+1263 
-1271 IQVLSTEDHPKLY
+1271 
-1284 DVTVPSTL
+1284 
-1292 NFSTRNLVELVDTSE
+1292 TSE

-1326 DMTVRSAGGAIIQYQ
+1326 DMTVRSAGGGIIQYQ

-1359 LSFDITLGTMEDQY
+1359 LAFDITLGTMEDQY
-1373 LLTES
+1373 LLTDS
-1378 DNLRAILSDDTIKE
+1378 DNLRAILSDDTIKQ
-1392 FYATSKWQDNMR
+1392 FYETSNWQTKMG

-1439 IKSTKQMFD
+1439 IKSTKRMFD

-1461 YVLERIQELYK
+1461 YVLERIEELYK
-1472 RCTPSSKFPCT
+1472 RCTPSPKFPCT
-1483 KLMAIVIRHYFSPKK
+1483 KLMGIVIRHYFSPKK

-1512 LVEMFVNKYLEALVN
+1512 LVEIFVNKYLEALVN

-1548 LNSVE
+1548 LN
-1553 YNTEIM
+1553 
-1559 VSENGKLREYR
+1559 
-1570 IGDWIENRIAKGD
+1570 
-1583 QSTYSYIERGDQTY
+1583 
-1597 TPISEE
+1597 
-1603 EDVKILSADEHG
+1603 
-1615 NVFWDS
+1615 
-1621 VDAVTKHLPINED
+1621 
-1634 GTNTLIRVTTLSGNV
+1634 
-1649 STVTKGESVIT
+1649 
-1660 RQNNKLLKSCGA
+1660 
-1672 NLKEGD
+1672 
-1678 YLIKCKVVPVP
+1678 
-1689 KECQLNMWDI
+1689 
-1699 SEQVPKSEFVYMSEV
+1699 
-1714 DKALNIKA
+1714 
-1722 QHNTRGSRHW
+1722 
-1732 WKQNIGVNFE
+1732 
-1742 LPYTRS
+1742 
-1748 DGFVDAFLGIGGKS
+1748 
-1762 GRRTQLEN
+1762 
-1770 RPACVYP
+1770 
-1777 KGGIYQSCHFPEVL
+1777 
-1791 PLDAETGFVIGAY
+1791 
-1804 LSEGCTT
+1804 
-1811 EHHVLISNNDDVF
+1811 
-1824 MDRIKAWLDRYE
+1824 
-1836 IHYHFDEGEKPKGYS
+1836 
-1851 RTIRVHSLVMA
+1851 
-1862 RLFQSAFS
+1862 
-1870 REVVE
+1870 
-1875 DGPDLVTENA
+1875 
-1885 DDVVDDVLEKL
+1885 
-1896 VYETHKDSKNS
+1896 
-1907 KGTVKTSSRTKHLP
+1907 
-1921 GWLLGAPDEC
+1921 
-1931 LKGLI
+1931 
-1936 DGYFSGDGY
+1936 
-1945 VQKKTRSISAAS
+1945 
-1957 VSRSLLEGVGMILQ
+1957 
-1971 KFGVITSVRESP
+1971 
-1983 SNYKHAIKKGFQTTM
+1983 
-1998 MYNLNVNTHNSVL
+1998 
-2011 FARKFKICI
+2011 
-2020 DCKQLLLDN
+2020 
-2029 IAARTTT
+2029 
-2036 KDGMFGIVPD
+2036 
-2046 VVTSQGTENLSIKEV
+2046 
-2061 EEKLRLCKNEKDRK
+2061 
-2075 VYEEILKDNVFY
+2075 
-2087 DRVVKV
+2087 
-2093 EEVRSRHTHVYDMTT
+2093 
-2108 RISRNFVDKMST
+2108 
-2120 ILNDT
+2120 T

-2187 DMVISSRI
+2187 DMVISSKI
-2195 YYEPDPRT
+2195 YYEPDPKT
-2203 TDVKEDTGFMGAY
+2203 TDVKEDVGFMAAY
-2216 AKFQTIDPS
+2216 ARFQKIDPS
-2225 CADITSPWVLRFD
+2225 CSDITSPWVLRFD

-2252 DVHLALTM
+2252 DVHMALTM
-2260 YCDDKVFC
+2260 YCDDKVHC
-2268 VFSDDNS
+2268 VFSDDND
-2275 ENIVFRIRLTGDTT
+2275 ENIVFRIRLTGDLT

-2299 FNIMEKIIISGISKI
+2299 FNIMEKIIISGVSKI
-2314 KKASINKKKRKV
+2314 KKASINKKKSKV
-2326 LSNDTIFKVYEDFEE
+2326 LSDDAVFKVYEDFEE
-2341 HVLETDGTNLVDVLG
+2341 HVLETDGTNLVEVLG
-2356 NKYVDDRRTISND
+2356 NKYVDNKRTISND
-2369 IMEIYETLGVE
+2369 IMEIYDTLGVE

-2466 LGQIAQCGTGDSQIS
+2466 LGQIAQCGTGDSQIN
-2481 MDTAAID
+2481 MDTSAIE
-2488 GLEIQEDEEPE
+2488 GLEIE
-2499 EEDELCADSDDC
+2499 EEEAENDDTEEDDICGDPDDC
-2511 LIDFDLNMGAMS
+2511 MIDFDLKMSSNS
-2523 GPIDNHTMDDLVV
+2523 GPIDTHTMDDLVI
-2536 VS
+2536 S

>member
-1 MSIYKELSFSNDV
+1 MSIYKELSFTNDV

-25 SPEEIINKSVCE
+25 SPEEIVNKSVCE

-44 SGNDPIIGGLFDSRM
+44 SGNEPIIGGLFDSRM

-73 KNTFCP
+73 KNSFCP

-104 KCVCFRCSKLLV
+104 KCVCFRCSKLLI

-123 VRMMSK
+123 TRMMSK

-134 KRFEMMYKCCSKIK
+134 KRFDMVYKCCSKIK
-148 RCGGDNPE
+148 RCGGDNPD

-179 ESDSVIK
+179 EDQSTVVK

-202 DEDSNILGFP
+202 DEDADVLGFP
-212 KDVNRP
+212 KNINRP

-253 CDIIKTNST
+253 CDIIKTNAA

-270 VTSEQIDYWKILLQ
+270 VSSEQIDYWKILLQ

-351 GVPIKMA
+351 GVPLKMA
-358 MNLTFPEI
+358 MNLTFPEV
-366 VNKYNIEDMY
+366 VNQYNIQEMY

-389 KYIRTNNGVSG
+389 KYIRTSNGSSG
-400 YRTIRLKHFDEN
+400 YRTIRLKHYDEN
-412 GITLK
+412 AITLK
-417 YGDIVDRHLRNGDTV
+417 YGDIIDRHLRNGDTV

-480 VPQSLQSE
+480 VPQSLQTE
-488 NELRSLASV
+488 NELRILASV

-522 RISKEMSYVNN
+522 RISKEQSYVNN

-548 AFQKPVLQYNGAKI
+548 DYQNPILKYNGAKI

-573 NPLVNLRGGKGVV
+573 NPLINLSGGKGVV
-586 IEDGMIKSGIVDK
+586 IEDGVIKSGIVDK

-808 AVKSVVAETEILVI
+808 AVKSVTADTELLVI

-858 LELESPALIPTTD
+858 LELERPALIPTTD

-892 IYKIVTDSGREVT
+892 IYKIVTDSGREIT
-905 VAESETLLV
+905 VAESETLLI
-914 WDPVKREFHKRMT
+914 WDPAKREFHKRMT

-940 FVPAPPDLIKSVDM
+940 FVPAPPDLLKSVDM
-954 RNYFSP
+954 RRYFP
-960 SEYIYGS
+960 PTDYIYGS

-1013 SGRSAVENIK
+1013 SGRSNVDNIK

-1069 CITKNDEG
+1069 CISKNDEG

-1091 KHKTYSKNIDRAI
+1091 KHKTYTREINRTAES
-1104 EDTGKMIKG
+1104 TGNRIMG

-1192 ARYRIFGRIIISQQ
+1192 ARYRIFGRIVISQQ
-1206 GSNNLGTKKILPLHT
+1206 GSNNLGTKNILPLHT

-1271 IQVLSTEDHPKLY
+1271 IQVLSTKGHPKLY

-1326 DMTVRSAGGAIIQYQ
+1326 DMTVRSAGGNIIQYQ
-1341 YGDDSIDAIKLE
+1341 YGDDSVDAIKLE

-1359 LSFDITLGTMEDQY
+1359 LAFDITLGTMEDQY
-1373 LLTES
+1373 LLTDN
-1378 DNLRAILSDDTIKE
+1378 DNLRAIVSDDVIKE
-1392 FYATSKWQDNMR
+1392 FQSTPNWQRKMTDY
-1404 EFFHQV
+1404 FHQV

-1425 PEVNVIHPVAAYRL
+1425 PEITVIHPVAAYRL
-1439 IKSTKQMFD
+1439 IKSTKRMFD
-1448 LENVVLPS
+1448 LDNVTLPS

-1461 YVLERIQELYK
+1461 YVLSRMEELYK
-1472 RCTPSSKFPCT
+1472 RCTPNPKFPCT

-1498 MVVHHKFTQAAFDY
+1498 MVMHHKFTQAAFDY
-1512 LVEMFVNKYLEALVN
+1512 LVENFAHKYQESLVN

-1548 LNSVE
+1548 LN
-1553 YNTEIM
+1553 
-1559 VSENGKLREYR
+1559 
-1570 IGDWIENRIAKGD
+1570 
-1583 QSTYSYIERGDQTY
+1583 
-1597 TPISEE
+1597 
-1603 EDVKILSADEHG
+1603 
-1615 NVFWDS
+1615 
-1621 VDAVTKHLPINED
+1621 
-1634 GTNTLIRVTTLSGNV
+1634 
-1649 STVTKGESVIT
+1649 
-1660 RQNNKLLKSCGA
+1660 
-1672 NLKEGD
+1672 
-1678 YLIKCKVVPVP
+1678 
-1689 KECQLNMWDI
+1689 
-1699 SEQVPKSEFVYMSEV
+1699 
-1714 DKALNIKA
+1714 
-1722 QHNTRGSRHW
+1722 
-1732 WKQNIGVNFE
+1732 
-1742 LPYTRS
+1742 
-1748 DGFVDAFLGIGGKS
+1748 
-1762 GRRTQLEN
+1762 
-1770 RPACVYP
+1770 
-1777 KGGIYQSCHFPEVL
+1777 
-1791 PLDAETGFVIGAY
+1791 
-1804 LSEGCTT
+1804 
-1811 EHHVLISNNDDVF
+1811 
-1824 MDRIKAWLDRYE
+1824 
-1836 IHYHFDEGEKPKGYS
+1836 
-1851 RTIRVHSLVMA
+1851 
-1862 RLFQSAFS
+1862 
-1870 REVVE
+1870 
-1875 DGPDLVTENA
+1875 
-1885 DDVVDDVLEKL
+1885 
-1896 VYETHKDSKNS
+1896 
-1907 KGTVKTSSRTKHLP
+1907 
-1921 GWLLGAPDEC
+1921 
-1931 LKGLI
+1931 
-1936 DGYFSGDGY
+1936 
-1945 VQKKTRSISAAS
+1945 
-1957 VSRSLLEGVGMILQ
+1957 
-1971 KFGVITSVRESP
+1971 
-1983 SNYKHAIKKGFQTTM
+1983 
-1998 MYNLNVNTHNSVL
+1998 
-2011 FARKFKICI
+2011 
-2020 DCKQLLLDN
+2020 
-2029 IAARTTT
+2029 
-2036 KDGMFGIVPD
+2036 
-2046 VVTSQGTENLSIKEV
+2046 
-2061 EEKLRLCKNEKDRK
+2061 
-2075 VYEEILKDNVFY
+2075 
-2087 DRVVKV
+2087 
-2093 EEVRSRHTHVYDMTT
+2093 
-2108 RISRNFVDKMST
+2108 
-2120 ILNDT
+2120 T
-2125 FHLSGVASA
+2125 FHSAGIASA
-2134 SKAVRGVPRIKEL
+2134 SKIVRGVPRIKEL

-2166 YRSSYE
+2166 YREKYE
-2172 MAQRA
+2172 TAQRA
-2177 MNSVQMTHVR
+2177 MNSVQMTNIK

-2195 YYEPDPRT
+2195 YYEPDPQT
-2203 TDVKEDTGFMGAY
+2203 TDVQQDTGFMRAY
-2216 AKFQTIDPS
+2216 ARFQEIDPT
-2225 CADITSPWVLRFD
+2225 CAEITSPWVLRFEL
-2238 MDHAKMLEFGLNAN
+2238 DHAKMLEFGLDAN

-2260 YCDDKVFC
+2260 YCDDKVHC
-2268 VFSDDNS
+2268 VFSDDNN
-2275 ENIVFRIRLTGDTT
+2275 EHMVFRIRLTGNAIT

-2314 KKASINKKKRKV
+2314 KKASINKKKSKV
-2326 LSNDTIFKVYEDFEE
+2326 LSKDSIFKVYEDFEE

-2356 NKYVDDRRTISND
+2356 NKYVDNTRTISND

-2380 AARLALYNEINDILN
+2380 AARQALYNEIKDILN

-2443 DILIKAGIFGEVD
+2443 DILIKAGIFGERD

-2466 LGQIAQCGTGDSQIS
+2466 LGQIAQCGTGDSKIS
-2481 MDTAAID
+2481 MDTDAI
-2488 GLEIQEDEEPE
+2488 GRLQVADEEPDE
-2499 EEDELCADSDDC
+2499 GLELCEDGFCEDVDDCMIDFELSMGAPSGVVEKITVDELV
-2511 LIDFDLNMGAMS
+2511 LY
-2523 GPIDNHTMDDLVV
+2523 
-2536 VS
+2536 